1 MAQRAEGECA
11 GSGGAGGWAL
21 DFVNQT
27 VDEIEQMPPKLS
39 NDRAL
44 RIVAAAREEFA
55 KRGFAGARVEQIARR
70 AGVNKQLLFYYYHS
84 KRGLFQAVLAQ
95 SAGELEAALAELAY
109 PPGGP
114 LERLRLT
121 LAAQFEFLAQ
131 HPQVVALIGQGTR
144 SGAAFAPAINRLVVL
159 RAEGQGLGQVRDD
172 VDPHLAAAQALI
184 LMVGYLSMEAVVAA
198 SARPLGADEPALRE
212 RWREAAVDLVVA
224 GVSAS

>member
-1 MAQRAEGECA
+1 
-11 GSGGAGGWAL
+11 
-21 DFVNQT
+21 
-27 VDEIEQMPPKLS
+27 MPPKLG

-55 KRGFAGARVEQIARR
+55 RRGFAGARVDQIARR
-70 AGVNKQLLFYYYHS
+70 AGVNKQLLFYYYRS

-95 SAGELEAALAELAY
+95 TAADLEVAFARLSNPA
-109 PPGGP
+109 GGP

-131 HPQVVALIGQGTR
+131 NPQVVALLGQGTR
-144 SGAAFAPAINRLVVL
+144 SDGGAAFAPAINRLVVL
-159 RAEGQGLGQVRDD
+159 LAEGQGLGKVRDD
-172 VDPHLAAAQALI
+172 LDPHLAAAQALI

-198 SARPLGADEPALRE
+198 SARPLGADEPSLRE
-212 RWREAAVDLVVA
+212 RWRDSAVDLVVA

>member
-1 MAQRAEGECA
+1 
-11 GSGGAGGWAL
+11 
-21 DFVNQT
+21 
-27 VDEIEQMPPKLS
+27 MPPKLS

-55 KRGFAGARVEQIARR
+55 RRGFAGARVDQIARR
-70 AGVNKQLLFYYYHS
+70 AGVNKQLLFYYYRS

-95 SAGELEAALAELAY
+95 TAGDLEVAFARLSNPA
-109 PPGGP
+109 GGP

-131 HPQVVALIGQGTR
+131 NPQVVALLGQGTR
-144 SGAAFAPAINRLVVL
+144 SDGGAAFAPAINRLVVL
-159 RAEGQGLGQVRDD
+159 LAEGQGLGKVRDD
-172 VDPHLAAAQALI
+172 LDPHLAAAQALI

-198 SARPLGADEPALRE
+198 SARPLGADEPSLRE
-212 RWREAAVDLVVA
+212 RWRDAAVDLVVA